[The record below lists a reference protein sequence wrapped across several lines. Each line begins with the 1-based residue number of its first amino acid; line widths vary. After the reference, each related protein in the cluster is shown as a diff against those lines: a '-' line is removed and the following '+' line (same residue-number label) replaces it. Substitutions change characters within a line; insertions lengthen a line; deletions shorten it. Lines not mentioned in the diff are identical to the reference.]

1 MHKRLYS
8 VILLPFILALLGIDG
23 GGQPPASVPVNR
35 VIELEMPA
43 HRRVPPSAPPS
54 VKTTTVP
61 TNLKVSGAILE
72 GKVLDSKTRKPIVG
86 AEVSIPELDRR
97 TVTDGTGRFQLG
109 NIKVRSQSYEVLVT
123 CPGYVSFFADAVFE
137 EGKTLNCEYR
147 LKPVG
152 W

>member
-1 MHKRLYS
+1 MRRRLYS
-8 VILLPFILALLGIDG
+8 VLLLPFMLSLLGIGG
-23 GGQPPASVPVNR
+23 GGQPPAAVPVNR

-43 HRRVPPSAPPS
+43 HRRVPPAVTPKATLTP
-54 VKTTTVP
+54 VP
-61 TNLKVSGAILE
+61 KLKGSGAILE
-72 GKVLDSKTRKPIVG
+72 GRVLDSKTRKPIVG
-86 AEVSIPELDRR
+86 AEVSVPELDRR

-109 NIKVRSQSYEVLVT
+109 NIKVRTQSYEVLVT

-137 EGKTLNCEYR
+137 KGKKLNCEYR